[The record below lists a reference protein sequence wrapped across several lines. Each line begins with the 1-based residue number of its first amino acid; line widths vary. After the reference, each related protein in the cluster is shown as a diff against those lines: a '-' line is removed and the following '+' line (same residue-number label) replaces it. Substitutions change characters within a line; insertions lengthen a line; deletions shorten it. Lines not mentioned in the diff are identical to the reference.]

1 MIQSFRC
8 KETAKIFGGCYSKK
22 LPADIQ
28 QRALNKLRLIA
39 TVTQLETLLVPPSN
53 HLEALTGDR
62 KGQHSIRINK
72 HVARQ
77 ARRWSALRAG
87 SEGLPEAGAL
97 WAMKEQWRICFRWKD
112 GNAHDAEI
120 VDYH

>member
-39 TVTQLETLLVPPSN
+39 TVTQLETLRVPPSN

-62 KGQHSIRINK
+62 KGQHSIRINN
-72 HVARQ
+72 
-77 ARRWSALRAG
+77 
-87 SEGLPEAGAL
+87 
-97 WAMKEQWRICFRWKD
+97 QWRICFHWKD